1 MKGALQKIGWK
12 LCSIG
17 LAHFSFAAEESDEK
31 KKVTACPVD
40 AEGPGWTCRI
50 DGHQLV
56 SYICRCLTMV
66 TLCMK
71 ALL

>member
-1 MKGALQKIGWK
+1 M
-12 LCSIG
+12 SD
-17 LAHFSFAAEESDEK
+17 FSFSTEESDQK

-56 SYICRCLTMV
+56 GYICKCLTMV
-66 TLCMK
+66 TSCMK
-71 ALL
+71 TLL